1 MRELYSEPSLRLL
14 SDVCMETSR
23 IGRGSG
29 QIGGSQYINT
39 DLAGQTAPHPER
51 NDPTS
56 VLRMRHQRPLLLAG
70 TFTGFVASFNRLTPR
85 VCRPVFTSWSPIE
98 IPKITPH
105 PTPPC
110 LSGMSAGQ
118 WRPGT

>member
-1 MRELYSEPSLRLL
+1 
-14 SDVCMETSR
+14 METSR
-23 IGRGSG
+23 IGCGLG
-29 QIGGSQYINT
+29 QIGGSQYMNT
-39 DLAGQTAPHPER
+39 DLAADRAPHPAR

-70 TFTGFVASFNRLTPR
+70 TFTGSVACFSCLTPR
-85 VCRPVFTSWSPIE
+85 VRRPVFTSWSPIE
-98 IPKITPH
+98 IPKITLH

-110 LSGMSAGQ
+110 LSGMSAGP